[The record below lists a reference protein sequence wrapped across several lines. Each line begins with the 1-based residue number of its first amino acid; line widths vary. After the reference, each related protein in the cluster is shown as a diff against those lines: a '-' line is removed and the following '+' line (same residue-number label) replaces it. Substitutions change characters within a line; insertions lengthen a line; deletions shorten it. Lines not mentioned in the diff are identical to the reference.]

1 MENLTLMNCENIAFN
16 EDSLLKL
23 KSLYLGAHCNIIY
36 KNNLIKLPSLEIL
49 KLDPN
54 SFNYRKKYNDII
66 DFQSLKNLKVLFSS
80 IIDFLSLGDS
90 LLEEINILNDDSSFE
105 LEKKMLIKIFS
116 IKTIKKLNIDKL
128 SIDDNEISKII
139 GQNTSVKKLCF
150 NEIPNNT
157 FYNIQNK
164 FPNSSKLQ
172 IVQCNFF
179 KKIESIKLDIKE
191 KSNLKMTKIKFYGK
205 LINDLKFYIQSYEN
219 LESIYIN
226 MNEDILNL
234 KNAIPLFNEKCKIEF
249 KSLKKFIL
257 YNEKTEMNIENLKN
271 LFFNIEKLPKL
282 IKFGLCCFSKEIK
295 EDLYMQYVKKL
306 LSMNLEFLVLRIKTT
321 VGNDII
327 IQENYDI
334 DDVEYYSRNELKEL
348 CPNLKYYRFKLI
360 RIAKFNKLENN

>member
-1 MENLTLMNCENIAFN
+1 M
-16 EDSLLKL
+16 
-23 KSLYLGAHCNIIY
+23 
-36 KNNLIKLPSLEIL
+36 
-49 KLDPN
+49 
-54 SFNYRKKYNDII
+54 
-66 DFQSLKNLKVLFSS
+66 
-80 IIDFLSLGDS
+80 
-90 LLEEINILNDDSSFE
+90 EEINILNDDSSFE

-249 KSLKKFIL
+249 KSLKKFIF

-295 EDLYMQYVKKL
+295 EDLYMQFVKKL

-321 VGNDII
+321 VGNDTI